1 MHFTRSWRP
10 VVARGTALATISAMT
25 LTVIAGSA
33 NAPLATSISEELGV
47 CERVL
52 QRFADGELHV
62 EIEESVREITSWSFC
77 FLPTP
82 AVVPA
87 PPA

>member
-1 MHFTRSWRP
+1 
-10 VVARGTALATISAMT
+10 MT

-33 NAPLATSISEELGV
+33 NAPLATSVSEELGV

-62 EIEESVREITSWSFC
+62 EIEESVRGHDVYVIQSTG
-77 FLPTP
+77 LP
-82 AVVPA
+82 VD
-87 PPA
+87 